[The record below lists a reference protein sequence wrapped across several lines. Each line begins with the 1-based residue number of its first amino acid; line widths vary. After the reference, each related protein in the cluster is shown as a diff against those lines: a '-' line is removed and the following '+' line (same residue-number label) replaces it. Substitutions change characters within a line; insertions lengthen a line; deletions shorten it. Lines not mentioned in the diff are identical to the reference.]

1 MMNSTWLNVVVFLF
15 MGSLM
20 NKQVFWKLDKSHRRL
35 YGENGIEIHFT
46 KYEFNLFFYLLT
58 QQQQVCSSSSIIE
71 QVWADSPKGS
81 YAADS
86 SNLIQLISKI
96 RRRLKPLK
104 KIMEIKSQRGVGYFL
119 SMTEGYMFN
128 DDEISYT
135 PLTIYDRDSETEKK
149 FRFYQN
155 QILKQLFSLNQDRQF
170 KMRDFGFVLLIS
182 AFFGAILLLRQPSGL
197 PESPLNMTNS
207 SLHVEDCGVPSELL
221 FTLENLTCSDISD
234 FDFEQGHSY
243 IISKAAGNIYVSSF

>member
-1 MMNSTWLNVVVFLF
+1 
-15 MGSLM
+15 MGFLM

-46 KYEFNLFFYLLT
+46 KYEFNLFFYLLS

-71 QVWADSPKGS
+71 QVWGDSPKGS

-96 RRRLKPLK
+96 RRQLKPLE

-119 SMTEGYMFN
+119 SMSEGYVFN

-135 PLTIYDRDSETEKK
+135 PQTIYDRDSETEKK
-149 FRFYQN
+149 YRFYQS
-155 QILKQLFSLNQDRQF
+155 QFLKQLFSLNQDRQF
-170 KMRDFGFVLLIS
+170 RIRDFGFVLLLS
-182 AFFGAILLLRQPSGL
+182 VFFGGILLLRQTSRLPTSPVYKANSGL
-197 PESPLNMTNS
+197 
-207 SLHVEDCGVPSELL
+207 HVGDCGIPSELI
-221 FTLENLTCSDISD
+221 FTQENLACSDISD
-234 FDFEQGHSY
+234 FNFAQDHSY